1 MKCLSLYL
9 VKTMANEF
17 DGFAKKVRASM
28 EEIRR
33 SSNMQKIGE
42 AAKDIIKKRTR
53 LGYGVEAT
61 GEERVAL
68 KPLSREGDPSYVDYR
83 KNLGA
88 TKKAKFKASQLKAG
102 ENVKLSKK
110 DKKRASSN
118 SSVRL
123 SDATSPTKSNLTLTG
138 QMLDSLT
145 ARASEGSVSIKA
157 SGSRNDGK
165 TNEDVAGYAEDGGR
179 RFLDLAKGDLNQ
191 LRVLLSNIVDDILK
205 KLK

>member
-1 MKCLSLYL
+1 
-9 VKTMANEF
+9 MANEF
-17 DGFAKKVRASM
+17 DSFAKKLIAATQ
-28 EEIRR
+28 ELGK

-61 GEERVAL
+61 GEERVSL
-68 KPLSREGDPSYVDYR
+68 KPLSNDYKEYR
-83 KNLGA
+83 KELGK
-88 TKKAKFKASQLKAG
+88 TKKAKMKASQLKAG
-102 ENVKLSKK
+102 ESVKLSKK
-110 DKKRASSN
+110 DKKRASSESN
-118 SSVRL
+118 IRL

>member
-1 MKCLSLYL
+1 
-9 VKTMANEF
+9 MAREF
-17 DGFAKKVRASM
+17 DSAAKKINAAMAQLRN
-28 EEIRR
+28 

-42 AAKDIIKKRTR
+42 AAKNIIKKRTR

-68 KPLSREGDPSYVDYR
+68 KPLSNDYKEYR
-83 KNLGA
+83 KELGK
-88 TKKAKFKASQLKAG
+88 TKKAKMKASQLKAG
-102 ENVKLSKK
+102 EKVKLSKK
-110 DKKRASSN
+110 DKKRASSESN
-118 SSVRL
+118 IKL

-145 ARASEGSVSIKA
+145 ASASEGSVSIKA